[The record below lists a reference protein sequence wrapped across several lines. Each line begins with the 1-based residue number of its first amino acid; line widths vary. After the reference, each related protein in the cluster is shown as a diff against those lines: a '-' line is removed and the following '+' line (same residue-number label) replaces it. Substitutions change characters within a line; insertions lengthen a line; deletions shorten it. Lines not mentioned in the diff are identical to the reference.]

1 MLVVLC
7 SGLCN
12 NATFGDQDAPS
23 VQMPI
28 VRCEKVKEKV
38 VRLLVLG
45 FETIEIV

>member
-7 SGLCN
+7 SNLCN
-12 NATFGDQDAPS
+12 NATFGDQGAPS

-28 VRCEKVKEKV
+28 VRCEKENV